1 MIALPRRQQGATLLV
16 TMVMLIMLTLLALS
30 AMNSSTNNLRM
41 VGNMQQRSEALAVSQ
56 KVVEEVIST
65 PQFAN
70 TPADALPNPCNQ
82 PNMRCTDVNSDG
94 TWDLQTQLTPQPTCI
109 KGQVIKVK
117 DLQITGPTSEDVA
130 CVQAQQQGTFAVA
143 GASSQGD
150 SLCGATTWEI
160 TAVTTP
166 YGATATSADTRAG
179 IVQGIGI
186 RIPALNVTN
195 ACPAT

>member
-41 VGNMQQRSEALAVSQ
+41 VGNMQLRAEALDVSQ
-56 KVVEEVIST
+56 RVVEEAIST
-65 PQFAN
+65 PQFAK
-70 TPADALPNPCNQ
+70 TPADALLNPCNQ
-82 PNMRCTDVNSDG
+82 PNVRCTDVNGDG
-94 TWDLQTQLTPQPTCI
+94 NWDLQTALAPQPTCI
-109 KGQVIKVK
+109 KGNVIKVK
-117 DLQITGPTSEDVA
+117 DLRIVGPTSEDVA

-166 YGATATSADTRAG
+166 YGSTATSADTRGG

-186 RIPALNVTN
+186 RIPALEVAT
-195 ACPAT
+195 ACPN